1 MKNRSNTILEL
12 SFDLWH
18 GNLDLLFPGFS
29 MRFSGN
35 VALFHDAYIY
45 IYRYM
50 RIYIITYMINTH
62 IHIVTGG
69 VNHPVT

>member
-35 VALFHDAYIY
+35 VALFHDAYISIY
-45 IYRYM
+45 IY
-50 RIYIITYMINTH
+50 INGLTPWCRRPAFRGPWLSD
-62 IHIVTGG
+62 VM
-69 VNHPVT
+69 